1 VRGIVNQVKTSFDAW
16 VRSLDPAQRK
26 TTTSRA
32 SVAIAAAIGF
42 SGMAVAGFVPGPRD
56 FFSLRFLPASL
67 CFIAALMPALVMDF
81 LERREKL
88 SSAAF
93 GWMSLL
99 GASLFQFYM
108 WSLVAFSSLPGATV
122 MAAFPVLLASFHGH
136 LFHSDIKLPFPILA
150 SFIAASCG
158 LFLNT
163 DAAHISI
170 MSIAAPSALGISLL
184 LGLFARSDYHK
195 RTEQAAL
202 REAVDAQILQDR
214 TLAIERITQAL
225 DDLRGSSHD
234 AGNALSGLLVMMPQ
248 FVSLAR
254 SKPLTEEKLNEATEV
269 AEMLLTSLTSLQA
282 ILSEARQSARQNGPE
297 AVAVAPARVV
307 REVVEAAMRQFPGI
321 TFVNAIPDAF
331 SGLRIP
337 FFGGPEALRRV
348 VNNLVVNACQGN
360 GIVAARRVETNM
372 GLSQDGH
379 EMQIVVSDNG
389 PGFTPVQLA
398 GPMTGFQTTKKHG
411 TGLGLYTA
419 SRVLKANNGSLVR
432 GNRDN
437 GSGAIVTIR
446 LKIDERL
453 I

>member
-1 VRGIVNQVKTSFDAW
+1 MRGIITKIKASFDDW

-32 SVAIAAAIGF
+32 AVAIAAIIGF
-42 SGMAVAGFVPGPRD
+42 SGMAVAGLVPGPRD
-56 FFSLRFLPASL
+56 FFSLRFIPASL
-67 CFIAALMPALVMDF
+67 CFIAALIPAMVMDF
-81 LERREKL
+81 LERREEL

-93 GWMSLL
+93 GWISLL
-99 GASLFQFYM
+99 GAALFQFYM

-136 LFHSDIKLPFPILA
+136 LFHSDIRLPFPIMA
-150 SFIAASCG
+150 SVVAASCG

-163 DAAHISI
+163 DAAHVAI
-170 MSIAAPSALGISLL
+170 MSIAAPTALGTNLL
-184 LGLFARSDYHK
+184 LGLFARSDYYK

-214 TLAIERITQAL
+214 TRTIVRISQTL
-225 DDLRGSSHD
+225 EELRGSSHD
-234 AGNALSGLLVMMPQ
+234 AGNALSGLLLMMPQ

-254 SKPLTEEKLNEATEV
+254 SKPLTAEKLREAADV
-269 AEMLLTSLTSLQA
+269 AEMLLTSLKSLQT
-282 ILSEARQSARQNGPE
+282 ILSEARQSARQNDPE
-297 AVAVAPARVV
+297 SAAVAPADVV
-307 REVVEAAMRQFPGI
+307 REVLAAARRQFPGI
-321 TFVNAIPDAF
+321 AFVNSIPAAF
-331 SGLRIP
+331 AGVQIP

-348 VNNLVVNACQGN
+348 MNNLVINACQGN
-360 GIVAARRVETNM
+360 GTAAAARVETGM
-372 GLSQDGH
+372 SLSPDGR
-379 EMQIVVSDNG
+379 ELLIIVTDDG

-398 GPMTGFQTTKKHG
+398 GPLTGFQTTKKHG

-419 SRVLKANNGSLVR
+419 LRVLKANNGSLIR
-432 GNRDN
+432 GNR
-437 GSGAIVTIR
+437 SGGAGAVVTVK